1 MEVNNKSSFK
11 KFKKFIVV
19 EPEYLESL
27 KKAHSHSA
35 EVDENDVNLLKTLKN
50 KNLNANQKLNM
61 FREILLTNK
70 VPAPKAAASTS
81 ISKTLNRDGNETAS
95 SIGSDNVF
103 EASFS
108 QLLNKVEKMSPATA
122 SHRAPFEG
130 VDISVDMSQ
139 AERKKLQDYLNSQK
153 SDSATTAVEKS
164 AVESERYEPYTVP
177 ARALRSSWTKYED
190 MIAEEETRE
199 FATKTMAK
207 QKAPK
212 SYAKNKNK
220 SK

>member
-27 KKAHSHSA
+27 KKVHSYSA

-70 VPAPKAAASTS
+70 VPAPKATS
-81 ISKTLNRDGNETAS
+81 SSKTLNRDGNETAS
-95 SIGSDNVF
+95 SFGSDNVF

-122 SHRAPFEG
+122 SQRPFDG
-130 VDISVDMSQ
+130 VDISVDMSE

-164 AVESERYEPYTVP
+164 LESERYEPYTVP

-199 FATKTMAK
+199 FATKTLTK
-207 QKAPK
+207 QKPPK
-212 SYAKNKNK
+212 SYTKNKNK